1 MFPIIIRII
10 YFNASPR
17 TFITW
22 FKSQKLHLVP
32 RFGTAY
38 LELLEPVCFFEFN
51 SQDHLSCNPICYL
64 MLCQSYLHG
73 LILKWIYSIVPINIE
88 TFILTARRDRTPSQ
102 IFKMVGNF
110 ALWERFKLLGSLI
123 LQVPATTTFDEFPA
137 LIINSSLFSCS
148 TVLHFPF

>member
-22 FKSQKLHLVP
+22 FKSQKLHLVS

-38 LELLEPVCFFEFN
+38 LELLEPVCFFELN
-51 SQDHLSCNPICYL
+51 SQDHLLCNQICYL